1 MVLYDAPVFV
11 AGVAICSPLD
21 TFCRKT
27 GRECAFG
34 KATKALTEPK
44 CTFST
49 AIDLKKMSERLA
61 VEKWTAL
68 AKRRSERAESV
79 R

>member
-1 MVLYDAPVFV
+1 M
-11 AGVAICSPLD
+11 
-21 TFCRKT
+21 
-27 GRECAFG
+27 
-34 KATKALTEPK
+34 TEPK